1 MTEQAIGRYL
11 AELRT
16 LGRDR
21 RNLAH
26 TARSLARLAAYL
38 RERHGVADWRAV
50 TAVQLDA
57 FAAYLAEEYRTAEGR
72 LVSEASRRHWL
83 AQVRAFFGWMR
94 ERGRLLLDPAE
105 RLRLPPKSSTP
116 RRVPSPEAIG
126 RVIETPET
134 TSALGLRDRAVLEVL
149 YATGLRLS
157 EAWGLDLYDVALEE
171 RRLLVR
177 GGKGGRDRV
186 VPLTEA
192 AVYWVARYLGE
203 ARPALLFAPRRRKA
217 RQGLQTSGALWVTK
231 AGGRLGRERI
241 TQLIA
246 RSAATAGVRAS
257 AHTFRHACA
266 THLLR
271 GGASVAD
278 VARLLGHTNLDTTER
293 YTDVTIEDL
302 ERVLD

>member
-1 MTEQAIGRYL
+1 MTEQAIARYL
-11 AELRT
+11 AELRV

-26 TARSLARLAAYL
+26 TARTLARLALHL
-38 RERHGVADWRAV
+38 RERHGVDDWREV
-50 TAVQLDA
+50 TTTHLRA

-72 LVSEASRRHWL
+72 PVSEASRRHWL

-105 RLRLPPKSSTP
+105 RLSLPPKSSTP
-116 RRVPSPEAIG
+116 RRVPSPGAIG
-126 RVIETPET
+126 RVIETPAT
-134 TSALGLRDRAVLEVL
+134 TTLGLRDRALLEVL

-157 EAWGLDLYDVALEE
+157 EAWGLDLYDVALDEG
-171 RRLLVR
+171 RLLVR
-177 GGKGGRDRV
+177 AGKGGRDRV
-186 VPLTEA
+186 VPLTDA
-192 AVYWVARYLGE
+192 AAYWLARYLGDG
-203 ARPALLFAPRRRKA
+203 RPALLFAPRRRKA
-217 RQGLQTSGALWVTK
+217 RRGLQTTGALWVTK
-231 AGGRLGRERI
+231 AGHRLGRERI

-246 RSAATAGVRAS
+246 RYAEAAGVRVS

-278 VARLLGHTNLDTTER
+278 VARLLGHTNLDTTEL
-293 YTDVTIEDL
+293 YTEVTIEDL